1 MTARPTAGTPLTPF
15 AQRLEQVRRDIAHL
29 PTLQEFHAALI
40 ARREGERDPFQVS
53 YPSVRQYH
61 RDRDPP
67 VSYLT
72 RVAKVFG
79 VRLEWLATGEGG
91 MTAHQAELEAERRA
105 ATERFERRRVED
117 AAVIDAVFP
126 LDLEGLLSRDQDR
139 LRRATQ
145 TKARRDALLRYAEK
159 LHTIGAPLA
168 RVGWEEGRAAI
179 LRAAGRFIEQ
189 VEGALADVLTH
200 ADAAG
205 ERGELVDAFYL
216 GSRGPGWDAEWL
228 DAILALFS
236 RRMYGMGIP
245 ADEFTFDALRPQR
258 VREHDGDEEE

>member
-1 MTARPTAGTPLTPF
+1 VDVRKEAVAG
-15 AQRLEQVRRDIAHL
+15 RLR
-29 PTLQEFHAALI
+29 AALDRNELS
-40 ARREGERDPFQVS
+40 ARAFHQKFASRFGETVTGSS
-53 YPSVRQYH
+53 YTAIH
-61 RDRDPP
+61 R
-67 VSYLT
+67 YL
-72 RVAKVFG
+72 RGENPQPLEFLASASDILG
-79 VRLEWLATGEGG
+79 VRVEWLAFGDGE
-91 MTAHQAELEAERRA
+91 MTLEQAEIEEQRRSA
-105 ATERFERRRVED
+105 AERFERRRVED

-139 LRRATQ
+139 LRNAIQ

-179 LRAAGRFIEQ
+179 LRAAGRFIER
-189 VEGALADVLTH
+189 VEGALADVVTH
-200 ADAAG
+200 ADAEG